1 MKAYSSVFRVC
12 FTTFKTWFYLTCLVS
27 VMGHNIHAFFGF
39 VITVNEQKGSVEDFM
54 YDADIDG
61 STLLH
66 LAANSGV
73 LKVIPCQA
81 MNPQT

>member
-1 MKAYSSVFRVC
+1 M
-12 FTTFKTWFYLTCLVS
+12 
-27 VMGHNIHAFFGF
+27 FFAGF

-81 MNPQT
+81 MNPQTLSFSVKKTPHSLISNFIRIFS

>member
-1 MKAYSSVFRVC
+1 M
-12 FTTFKTWFYLTCLVS
+12 
-27 VMGHNIHAFFGF
+27 H
-39 VITVNEQKGSVEDFM
+39 
-54 YDADIDG
+54 DADIDG

-81 MNPQT
+81 MNPQTWSFSVKKTPHSLISNLIRIFSYLKMTGLENLLPNPDLNHEIGIILGRCVLT

>member
-1 MKAYSSVFRVC
+1 
-12 FTTFKTWFYLTCLVS
+12 
-27 VMGHNIHAFFGF
+27 MGHNIHAFFGF

-81 MNPQT
+81 MNPQTWSFSVKKAPHSLISN

>member
-1 MKAYSSVFRVC
+1 MVFV
-12 FTTFKTWFYLTCLVS
+12 
-27 VMGHNIHAFFGF
+27 GF

-54 YDADIDG
+54 HDADIDG

>member
-1 MKAYSSVFRVC
+1 MYWGIIF
-12 FTTFKTWFYLTCLVS
+12 L
-27 VMGHNIHAFFGF
+27 FFVGF

-54 YDADIDG
+54 HDADIDG

-73 LKVIPCQA
+73 LKVFSCHA
-81 MNPQT
+81 LNPQT

>member
-1 MKAYSSVFRVC
+1 M
-12 FTTFKTWFYLTCLVS
+12 
-27 VMGHNIHAFFGF
+27 FFGGF
-39 VITVNEQKGSVEDFM
+39 VITVNEQKGSMEDFM

>member
-1 MKAYSSVFRVC
+1 M
-12 FTTFKTWFYLTCLVS
+12 
-27 VMGHNIHAFFGF
+27 FFVGF

-54 YDADIDG
+54 DDADIDG

-73 LKVIPCQA
+73 LKVFSCHA

>member
-1 MKAYSSVFRVC
+1 M
-12 FTTFKTWFYLTCLVS
+12 
-27 VMGHNIHAFFGF
+27 FFVGF
-39 VITVNEQKGSVEDFM
+39 VITVNEQKGSMEDFM

-81 MNPQT
+81 MNPQTWSFSVKETPHIKFD

>member
-1 MKAYSSVFRVC
+1 MFSV
-12 FTTFKTWFYLTCLVS
+12 
-27 VMGHNIHAFFGF
+27 GF
-39 VITVNEQKGSVEDFM
+39 IITVNEQKGSLEDFM

-81 MNPQT
+81 MNPQTWCFSVKKTPHSLISN

>member
-1 MKAYSSVFRVC
+1 MYWGIIF
-12 FTTFKTWFYLTCLVS
+12 L
-27 VMGHNIHAFFGF
+27 FFVGF

-54 YDADIDG
+54 HDADIDG

-66 LAANSGV
+66 LAANSGE